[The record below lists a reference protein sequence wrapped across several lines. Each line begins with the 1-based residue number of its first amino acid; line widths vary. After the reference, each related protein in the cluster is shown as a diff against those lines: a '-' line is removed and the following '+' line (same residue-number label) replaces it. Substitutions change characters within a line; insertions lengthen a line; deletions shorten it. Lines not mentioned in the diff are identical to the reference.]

1 MRPFLCLLAAVLV
14 TSSSTIRAMELS
26 SGDRRVSLIE
36 LFTSEGCSS
45 CPPAESWLAQLVDHP
60 RLWQDFVPIAFH
72 VDYWNRLG
80 WRDVFS
86 NAANTARQYQYAAA
100 WQASSVYT
108 PCFVRDGAEWK
119 SPRTLA
125 ATHGNSGVLN
135 VIYEAGRMSAT
146 FMGPGSDAKSDFEV
160 HGALLA
166 SGIVSKVKAGENR
179 GATLR
184 HEFVAV
190 ALASGALGETLPVE
204 IPDLVKDRRLALAVW
219 ITRKGSSAVLQATG
233 GWLVP

>member
-1 MRPFLCLLAAVLV
+1 MRPFLFLVAAVLAT
-14 TSSSTIRAMELS
+14 TSSRVGAVEMS
-26 SGDRRVSLIE
+26 SGERRVSLIE

-45 CPPAESWLAQLVDHP
+45 CPPAELWLAQLVDHP
-60 RLWQDFVPIAFH
+60 RLWEDFVPIAFH

-86 NAANTARQYQYAAA
+86 NAANTERQYHYAAA

-108 PCFVRDGAEWK
+108 PCFVRDGGEWK
-119 SPRTLA
+119 SPRTLS
-125 ATHGNSGVLN
+125 ATHGIPGMLN
-135 VIYEAGRMSAT
+135 VVYEAGRMSAT
-146 FMGPGSDAKSDFEV
+146 FTVPGSDAQTKFEV

-190 ALASGALGETLPVE
+190 ALASGALGESLGLET
-204 IPDLVKDRRLALAVW
+204 PDFVRDRRLALAVW